1 VVLVA
6 LLNNAVE
13 RVLAQEQN
21 VRVLVES
28 APNGIIVVDD
38 RGIIRTV
45 NRCVEKLFGYDRL
58 ELLGKS
64 VDVLVPGP
72 KAANHKT
79 ERETF
84 QRRPEAREMEAGRDL
99 SGLRK
104 DNSEFPV
111 EIGLNPIIR
120 NGKNAV
126 LATIID
132 ISERKKAQDRQQFL
146 VRELNHRS
154 QNLFAVIQSIASRS
168 LSEGHTFG
176 EAKAVFEGRL
186 HALAR
191 AHKMLADAAWEGA
204 PLANIVYHELDAF
217 AKHLSVTGCDLFV
230 NTPAAQQFALIIHE
244 LATNAVKYGA
254 LSAPEGRVFIEGKIE
269 HVNGEHV
276 FSMLWKE
283 RGGPLVHRPKHKG
296 FGSII
301 LIDGARQFGRHATL
315 SFKREGVCYEFR
327 LPLSTIEATKIEG
340 AFGQRHPPDCI
351 DVM

>member
-1 VVLVA
+1 MELRSHATRTRVVI
-6 LLNNAVE
+6 AV
-13 RVLAQEQN
+13 RFRWWNQ
-21 VRVLVES
+21 RGS
-28 APNGIIVVDD
+28 GRTSTPNGVIVVDD

-45 NRCVEKLFGYDRL
+45 NRSIEKLFGYDRL

-64 VDVLVPGP
+64 VEMLVPGP

-84 QRRPEAREMEAGRDL
+84 QRHPEARAMGAGRDL

-104 DNSEFPV
+104 DGSEFPV

-154 QNLFAVIQSIASRS
+154 QNLFAVIQSIAARS
-168 LSEGHTFG
+168 LSEGHTLG
-176 EAKAVFEGRL
+176 DAKAVFEGRL

-191 AHKMLADAAWEGA
+191 THKMLADAAWAGA
-204 PLANIVYHELDAF
+204 PLADIINYELDAF

-283 RGGPLVHRPKHKG
+283 SGGPPVHRPKHKG
-296 FGSII
+296 FGSVI
-301 LIDGARQFGRHATL
+301 LIDGARSFGRQAML
-315 SFKREGVCYEFR
+315 NFKRKGVCYELR
-327 LPLSTIEATKIEG
+327 LPLSTIEATKIRAAIGREL
-340 AFGQRHPPDCI
+340 
-351 DVM
+351 